1 MIIRRDSPTAEGKQ
15 MSESFI
21 AQKVANDAMLII
33 YSDHIQLNAQSGQSI
48 SNLLNVAP
56 GLC

>member
-1 MIIRRDSPTAEGKQ
+1 MIIRRDSPTEGKQ